1 MDRTGHCCAPLCEVI
16 WHNVIVNFDWSVN
29 NAFLV
34 LLVLSGVDN
43 VSVIFSLS
51 VLEFL
56 VTFSF
61 SCLFGYA
68 DF

>member
-29 NAFLV
+29 NALLV

-43 VSVIFSLS
+43 VTVIILTGVSLNS
-51 VLEFL
+51 
-56 VTFSF
+56 
-61 SCLFGYA
+61 
-68 DF
+68 